1 MSKIEILSKK
11 INAEFRNKLKA
22 KVKEKFDIEVKTE
35 WNFISGALVTSREN
49 GKDFTRKHL
58 DFIEA
63 YSDGYEDAMNQIKES
78 E

>member
-1 MSKIEILSKK
+1 MSKIEILGKK

-22 KVKEKFDIEVKTE
+22 RVRDKFGIEVKTE

-49 GKDFTRKHL
+49 EKDFTRKQL

-78 E
+78 K